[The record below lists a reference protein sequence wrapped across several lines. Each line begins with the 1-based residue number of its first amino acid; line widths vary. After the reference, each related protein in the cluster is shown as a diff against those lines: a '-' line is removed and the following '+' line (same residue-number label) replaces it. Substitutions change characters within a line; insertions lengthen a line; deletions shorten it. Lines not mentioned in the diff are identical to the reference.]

1 MFQIYLNFLIQCGNW
16 CEHSKQ
22 STENKGQ
29 RKIIIKPQF
38 NLSKL
43 NRRSLTI
50 DKQLDFARISDG
62 SFRDFNHKILA
73 GERIRVGLTV
83 DEGRNGIALL
93 YSFGLKTKN
102 WNLNFN
108 NWNLKK
114 NFWYLTRTKTLL
126 VTPSCASSERALT
139 VTGTSPKVFIRR
151 GK

>member
-114 NFWYLTRTKTLL
+114 KLL
-126 VTPSCASSERALT
+126 ISHPNKNSSRDAILCQFRK
-139 VTGTSPKVFIRR
+139 GTNRHGDFP
-151 GK
+151 